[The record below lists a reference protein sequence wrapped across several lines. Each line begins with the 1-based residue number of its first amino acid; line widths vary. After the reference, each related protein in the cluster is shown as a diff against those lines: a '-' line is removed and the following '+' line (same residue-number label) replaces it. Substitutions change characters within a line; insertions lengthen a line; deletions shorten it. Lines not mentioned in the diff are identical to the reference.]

1 MSWQG
6 HNAHSEWPAAA
17 WCLATASPQLPPP
30 AFLARVTWPAVLLGA
45 TQTSEQPTYVL
56 CMAASPPHSRTP
68 GRLGHTTALTAI
80 TQSLRDA
87 GGRLQGTCGF
97 SLCLHCVFSVSL
109 FQTFS
114 THLLRHSPTDQAAA
128 LVMHTVVWPPQARS
142 HHLLASDRGEEG
154 HLLCKLWMGTPLSLE
169 GRDLNSNTCLNFCT
183 QHD

>member
-1 MSWQG
+1 MVPSLTSMLMLDLFMSWQG

-30 AFLARVTWPAVLLGA
+30 AFLVRVTWPAVLLGA

-87 GGRLQGTCGF
+87 GGSRAHGASAYVF
-97 SLCLHCVFSVSL
+97 IVSSVCLYFKPSPP
-109 FQTFS
+109 TFLD
-114 THLLRHSPTDQAAA
+114 TAPQIRLLR
-128 LVMHTVVWPPQARS
+128 W
-142 HHLLASDRGEEG
+142 
-154 HLLCKLWMGTPLSLE
+154 
-169 GRDLNSNTCLNFCT
+169 
-183 QHD
+183 